1 MVIQAPPTKKGA
13 QPNRPSPVASILKI
27 ACLKR
32 YDNKDY
38 ALDLL
43 HDLARA
49 VGPLMH
55 QYNFKIGMLCEMY
68 PKNPLLLG
76 LNVNK
81 GQKILIRL
89 RPPFAE
95 HTFYPM
101 SDLIGTLLH
110 ELTHNVHGPHD
121 AKFYALLEEL
131 RTKFESGNFAVK
143 DYVCEENQ
151 LGSGYVAPW
160 ENSKTVRQK
169 RLEALSRGKF
179 KAEARRLGG
188 SKALPAAM
196 REAMLKAAEQRI
208 KDSKWCPLGEAGGVD
223 VSDVQE
229 VDLTDSAGET
239 LQTEKIKE
247 YKEVIDLT
255 LGEKKEGAKD
265 EEPVEIIE
273 VDACVCQHPEVR

>member
-13 QPNRPSPVASILKI
+13 QPNRPSPVASIEKI

-32 YDNKDY
+32 YENKDY

-43 HDLARA
+43 HDMAKA

-55 QYNFKIGMLCEMY
+55 QYNFKVGMLCEMY

-89 RPPFAE
+89 RPPYSE
-95 HTFYPM
+95 NSFYPM

-131 RTKFESGNFAVK
+131 RTKYESGIFNSK
-143 DYVCEENQ
+143 DYVCEENK
-151 LGSGYVAPW
+151 LGAGYIPPW
-160 ENSKTVRQK
+160 ENAKTIRQK
-169 RLEALSRGKF
+169 RLEALSKVKF

-188 SKALPAAM
+188 TKISPAAM

-208 KDSKWCPLGEAGGVD
+208 KDSKWCPLGESGVD
-223 VSDVQE
+223 VSEVEE
-229 VDLTDSAGET
+229 VDLTEEGEVRSGEKKRQLKET
-239 LQTEKIKE
+239 L
-247 YKEVIDLT
+247 KEVIDLT
-255 LGEKKEGAKD
+255 EEEEKEGAQD
-265 EEPVEIIE
+265 QPVEVVE
-273 VDACVCQHPEVR
+273 VDA